1 MIYNPEKKHQ
11 KAYGNHLMG
20 FYLKQEFK
28 STSPMGNHALDN
40 LDYFIGSYL
49 VGKNNELK
57 LVLNKAIDWLNYAI
71 DKKEKFG
78 VNHDAHLSDLYRGA
92 ALAKWLQT
100 ELHDAHLW
108 DQARIHEELGWSTG
122 PEPWEKREV
131 VTGGAIDDYLS
142 YSYLAGKNAASAGV
156 QQFEKWVGKPNKI
169 SLSGT
174 LSPKRFGYA
183 LCLHLSGQQ
192 EFPIEKLFNA
202 GRGLLRANL
211 QEEWLGAGQ
220 TIRAATWLKIVYSLT
235 DTKKTA
241 KEILLA
247 AYDNMPDVKR
257 PGFV

>member
-1 MIYNPEKKHQ
+1 MIYNPQIDYE
-11 KAYGNHLMG
+11 KAYDEPTVN
-20 FYLKQEFK
+20 FYLEAKFK
-28 STSPMGNHALDN
+28 ESSPMGNHALDN
-40 LDYFIGSYL
+40 LDYFIGSCL
-49 VGKNNELK
+49 VGKNNELEP
-57 LVLNKAIDWLNYAI
+57 VLTKAIYWLNYAI